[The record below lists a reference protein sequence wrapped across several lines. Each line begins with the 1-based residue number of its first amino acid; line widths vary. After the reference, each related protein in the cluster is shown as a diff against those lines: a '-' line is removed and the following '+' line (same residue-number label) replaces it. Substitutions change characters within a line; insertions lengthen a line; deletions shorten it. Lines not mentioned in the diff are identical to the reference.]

1 MNKEGKQYV
10 GENVNGSVPV
20 YTTAG
25 TLDAA
30 AYNGV
35 QLMLYFWI
43 FYFKSTYKLL
53 HWFKHKSE
61 HPWHRKRLN
70 KVYLLFEF
78 RIQSSLPIPPP
89 SQYRLPPNTAA
100 YFKSQIGFILPP
112 CNTAVSEYR
121 WFFASPKNGGIG
133 RDDCINTSFYR
144 HFT

>member
-43 FYFKSTYKLL
+43 FYFKST
-53 HWFKHKSE
+53 
-61 HPWHRKRLN
+61 
-70 KVYLLFEF
+70 
-78 RIQSSLPIPPP
+78 
-89 SQYRLPPNTAA
+89 
-100 YFKSQIGFILPP
+100 
-112 CNTAVSEYR
+112 
-121 WFFASPKNGGIG
+121 
-133 RDDCINTSFYR
+133 
-144 HFT
+144 